1 MTPIEMIETDEDRER
16 DATLEAIALR
26 LVRLETRLV
35 TLMAHLGMKVPIPRP
50 KDRPEPGKEEA

>member
-26 LVRLETRLV
+26 LVRVETRLV
-35 TLMAHLGMKVPIPRP
+35 TLMAHLGMKVPEP
-50 KDRPEPGKEEA
+50 KDRPEPGKEAA